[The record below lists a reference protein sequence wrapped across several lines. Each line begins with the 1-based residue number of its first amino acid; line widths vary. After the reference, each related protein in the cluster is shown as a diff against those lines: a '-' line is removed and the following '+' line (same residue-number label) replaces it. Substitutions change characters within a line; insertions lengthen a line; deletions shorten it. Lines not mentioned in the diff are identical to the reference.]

1 MLNLMWVGEV
11 FSGLSFRL
19 QNNDRRLRV
28 IMDKF
33 VTDNQKQT
41 QTLDQPIQ
49 AQGEKKNTGPTVLF
63 VEDDSLLLKMYKTK
77 FESEGFNVISA
88 LDGEEGLN
96 AAIGQKVDLIILD
109 IMMPRLSGLDM
120 LGKYR
125 QDAKGKNVPVIIL
138 TNLTREEEMK
148 RAKELGVREFIVKA
162 DYTPSEVVRK
172 IKDYLGK

>member
-1 MLNLMWVGEV
+1 M
-11 FSGLSFRL
+11 S
-19 QNNDRRLRV
+19 
-28 IMDKF
+28 
-33 VTDNQKQT
+33 DNQKPST
-41 QTLDQPIQ
+41 ITESIPQ
-49 AQGEKKNTGPTVLF
+49 ASQEQKVNGPTVLII
-63 VEDDSLLLKMYKTK
+63 EDDSLLLKMYKTK

-96 AAIGQKVDLIILD
+96 VAQGHSVDLILLD

-120 LGKYR
+120 LAKYR
-125 QDAKGKNVPVIIL
+125 QDPKGKSVPVIIL

-148 RAKELGVREFIVKA
+148 RAKELGVKEFIVKA